1 MSSLKHPLASFERAT
16 DRLLRHRGD
25 PARMAFVV
33 RSMEALVEVAE
44 RVDPAKISQRGA
56 GAQAVI
62 EALMQDALVD
72 FLREQDALTPA
83 RLRGLR
89 AQKALLEAEG
99 GVMGVAEVAERLGVS
114 RQAVSKRREE
124 GTLLAVKL
132 GARRDL
138 YPAWQLT
145 RSGVLPGLR
154 ETLDALGDA
163 DPWAVMGFFLSGNAR
178 LGGERPLDRL
188 RHKDIAPVLKAAA
201 AFGEHG
207 SA

>member
-1 MSSLKHPLASFERAT
+1 MNTLRRPLATFEEAT
-16 DRLLRHRGD
+16 DRLLRHRSD
-25 PARMAFVV
+25 PARMAFVLQGL
-33 RSMEALVEVAE
+33 EALAAVAE
-44 RVDPAKISQRGA
+44 RVDPVEIPAGSEGA
-56 GAQAVI
+56 RAVI
-62 EALMQDALVD
+62 EALMQDALRD
-72 FLREQDALTPA
+72 YLREQDALTPA
-83 RLRGLR
+83 RLRGLK
-89 AQKALLEAEG
+89 AQRALLEAEG
-99 GVMGVAEVAERLGVS
+99 GMMGVAEVAERLGIS

-124 GTLLAVKL
+124 GALLAVKL

-154 ETLDALGDA
+154 ETLGALGDA
-163 DPWAVMGFFLSGNAR
+163 DPWAVMGFFLAGNAR

-188 RHKDIAPVLKAAA
+188 RRKDVAPVLKAAG

>member
-1 MSSLKHPLASFERAT
+1 MNTLRRPLATFEQVT
-16 DRLLRHRGD
+16 DRLLRYRSD
-25 PARMAFVV
+25 PARMAFVLQGL
-33 RSMEALVEVAE
+33 EALAAVAE
-44 RVDPAKISQRGA
+44 RVDPVEIPAGSEGA
-56 GAQAVI
+56 RAVI
-62 EALMQDALVD
+62 EALMQDALRD
-72 FLREQDALTPA
+72 YLREQDALTPA
-83 RLRGLR
+83 RLRGLK
-89 AQKALLEAEG
+89 AQRALLEAEG
-99 GVMGVAEVAERLGVS
+99 GMMGVAEVAERLGIS

-124 GTLLAVKL
+124 GALLAVKL

-154 ETLDALGDA
+154 ETLGALGDA
-163 DPWAVMGFFLSGNAR
+163 DPWAVMGFFLAGNAR

-188 RHKDIAPVLKAAA
+188 RRKDVAPVLKAAG

>member
-1 MSSLKHPLASFERAT
+1 MNTLKRPLATFEQAT
-16 DRLLRHRGD
+16 DRLLRYRSD
-25 PARMAFVV
+25 PARMAFVLHGL
-33 RSMEALVEVAE
+33 EALAAVAE
-44 RVDPAKISQRGA
+44 RVDPVEIPAGSEGA
-56 GAQAVI
+56 RAVI
-62 EALMQDALVD
+62 EALMQDALRD
-72 FLREQDALTPA
+72 YLREQDALTPA
-83 RLRGLR
+83 RLRGLK
-89 AQKALLEAEG
+89 AQRTLLEAEG
-99 GVMGVAEVAERLGVS
+99 GMMGVAEVAERLGIS

-124 GTLLAVKL
+124 GALLALKL

-154 ETLDALGDA
+154 ETLGALGDA
-163 DPWAVMGFFLSGNAR
+163 DPWAVMGFFLAGNAR

-188 RHKDIAPVLKAAA
+188 RRKDLAPVLKAAG

>member
-1 MSSLKHPLASFERAT
+1 MNSLKRPLASFERAT
-16 DRLLRHRGD
+16 DRLLRFRSD

-33 RSMEALVEVAE
+33 QGLEALVAVAE
-44 RVDPAKISQRGA
+44 RVDPAEISSGSEGA
-56 GAQAVI
+56 GAVI
-62 EALMQDALVD
+62 EALMQDALRAY
-72 FLREQDALTPA
+72 LREQDALTPA
-83 RLRGLR
+83 RLRGLK

-124 GTLLAVKL
+124 GALLAVRL

-138 YPAWQLT
+138 YPAWQFI

-154 ETLDALGDA
+154 ETLDALGGA
-163 DPWAVMGFFLSGNAR
+163 DPWAAMGFFLAGNAR
-178 LGGERPLDRL
+178 LGGERPIDRL
-188 RHKDIAPVLKAAA
+188 RRKDLAPVLEAAA